1 MRNKVDI
8 NKLIKKKFN
17 DKTFDYSD
25 LDKEM
30 DLILEKLDGY
40 WGKVDTAEL
49 EEVSQGESVFDHAF
63 GLGGAENPLAKEPGY
78 GGREPSEVIPYKL
91 AETGDGDSGGKTIS
105 IAVPDLFSLITNSEM
120 VPGDQDRKLIQSVIL
135 NMKDLKTGEGNW
147 IERIKSLQKY
157 MDTVVDQNIVEAR
170 DIRRAI
176 SNLIFLNLMK
186 KISFFVAQ
194 PGKLF
199 EYIITPLIGTEAK
212 VLGSVDQQITDV
224 TKESQG
230 RTWFYSIKLFTG
242 KTSDYVLNGSRKN
255 LNIDISDSGKPIT
268 YIIAV
273 SKEEQ
278 KNIEFSEVLVSNLP
292 GHFPETEFEY
302 IKNNEHAILLKSKTT
317 GFIGLLVKKM
327 PDTYYSSIEA
337 KWQGWKNTKNED
349 PIAFKAILNAEEQ
362 EDFNNFL
369 TYSSYAKLDT
379 SAIKVVKPQ
388 VPQATRDRQA
398 DIKTYADANRDL
410 PSMKSSKKDYLAQDI
425 KAVEPNNFDKS
436 VDAKKL
442 KFRQH
447 FRKAIEF
454 LGKYLTDEQKD
465 ANQALL
471 NTKPEELLY
480 PKENSTNKDSTVQA
494 DINEKVNKAE
504 QIINLFIKTYSELT
518 KQRFQE
524 NLQEAKQKEL
534 NRNEP
539 PEFSIGLK
547 TSWTSLSNIKL
558 NLGDPKI
565 YNDYQLKIASNLAE
579 DTEKVL
585 NAYKD
590 LNTNLVKFFA
600 TSKEDIGTEPGKEP
614 RAKGQVTKANNE
626 TGFGDAVIKNATDIE
641 EGVRGFLEKEGTP
654 SQVKE

>member
-78 GGREPSEVIPYKL
+78 VGREPSEVIPYKL

-199 EYIITPLIGTEAK
+199 EYIITPLIGTDAK
-212 VLGSVDQQITDV
+212 VIGSVDQGLIDAE
-224 TKESQG
+224 KESQG
-230 RTWFYSIKLFTG
+230 KTWRYSIKLFTG
-242 KTSDYVLNGSRKN
+242 KVSDYTLKGSRKN
-255 LNIDISDSGKPIT
+255 LEKEMSISKSAIT

-273 SKEEQ
+273 ANEDK
-278 KNIEFSEVLVSNLP
+278 KNIEFSELSLSMSINRFPQPEWSYVTYNADCIVLKSNKTQFLGVLVKRRRDDYYAPIQNKYEQLVKSEESKDQTDPTKKTQLEILNSLSEEEQRSIRELQSYQGYVP
-292 GHFPETEFEY
+292 FKPQEQPEPVKAQVGASEAAKKRKEIISKFQND
-302 IKNNEHAILLKSKTT
+302 IKNISSVTRNNLTTFLKNASGSDDTADKNSKDFRTS
-317 GFIGLLVKKM
+317 F
-327 PDTYYSSIEA
+327 
-337 KWQGWKNTKNED
+337 
-349 PIAFKAILNAEEQ
+349 LN
-362 EDFNNFL
+362 
-369 TYSSYAKLDT
+369 S
-379 SAIKVVKPQ
+379 
-388 VPQATRDRQA
+388 
-398 DIKTYADANRDL
+398 
-410 PSMKSSKKDYLAQDI
+410 
-425 KAVEPNNFDKS
+425 
-436 VDAKKL
+436 
-442 KFRQH
+442 
-447 FRKAIEF
+447 IEF
-454 LGKYLTDEQKD
+454 LKKISPNEPINIDLTDLTWPQNQPPDHEKIT
-465 ANQALL
+465 QAL
-471 NTKPEELLY
+471 KIIELIVAKY
-480 PKENSTNKDSTVQA
+480 NQFKK
-494 DINEKVNKAE
+494 
-504 QIINLFIKTYSELT
+504 KTDDELSQQT
-518 KQRFQE
+518 QFQE
-524 NLQEAKQKEL
+524 ALIKQE
-534 NRNEP
+534 EP
-539 PEFSIGLK
+539 STDKIPEFKIGLK
-547 TSWTSLSNIKL
+547 TQWTSLSQIKL
-558 NLGDPKI
+558 ELGDPKI
-565 YNDYQLKIASNLAE
+565 YNQYQLKIASNLAE

-600 TSKEDIGTEPGKEP
+600 TSKEDLGTEPGKEP
-614 RAKGQVTKANNE
+614 RAKGQVTQANTE